1 MHYKYSVLSQTGNE
15 MSGAERGSYQAI
27 RDKLK
32 NNNFYIL
39 SLEPDF
45 VKTIEFYLKRKRI
58 KAQALAELFEDLS
71 NTLETGLS
79 MNEAIMTLEESSI
92 EPVLKQALSRINVSL
107 FGGASLTE
115 AFSRTEVFPWQVLNM
130 VRVGEQS
137 GGLERV
143 FRDLGGYYSREEDF
157 LRSLKGALV
166 YPAVVFCLL
175 VVVMFYVS
183 FQVIPH
189 LEALLPI
196 KENACFATRLLL
208 SLSHG
213 LRYYWFMYLAVPVVS
228 AFFYSRLKVSQV
240 ERIRDFY
247 YRIPVLGPLIK
258 DVAFS
263 FLFSNLAILQRNGIS
278 VIEALSL
285 VRDTSFD
292 KFFAEKI
299 AKVKDTVISGLSFW
313 QALKRDAFFPKPVCS
328 SIRKGEEMG
337 NLDKYLESLADSYF
351 KKVTRRIDAL
361 LGFIQPAFLMLCGF
375 LLLFIVSA
383 FVIPVYSNLS
393 NIAGG
398 SVKF

>member
-1 MHYKYSVLSQTGNE
+1 MHYRYNVLSRTGNE
-15 MSGAERGSYQAI
+15 ISGVEQGSYQAI

-32 NNNFYIL
+32 DNNFHIL

-45 VKTIEFYLKRKRI
+45 VKSIEFYLKRKRVRV
-58 KAQALAELFEDLS
+58 QALAELFEDLS
-71 NTLETGLS
+71 NILESGLS
-79 MNEAIMTLEESSI
+79 MNEAIMTLEESSV
-92 EPVLKQALSRINVSL
+92 EPVLKHALSQINDSL
-107 FGGASLTE
+107 ATGISLAE
-115 AFSRTEVFPWQVLNM
+115 AFSHTEVFPWQVLNM
-130 VRVGEQS
+130 VRVGEKS

-143 FRDLGGYYSREEDF
+143 FRDLAGYYSREADF

-166 YPAVVFCLL
+166 YPAVVLFLL
-175 VVVMFYVS
+175 VAVMFYVS

-189 LEALLPI
+189 LESLLPL
-196 KENACFATRLLL
+196 KENAYFFTRLLL

-213 LRYYWFMYLAVPVVS
+213 LRDYWFMYLVIPVALV
-228 AFFYSRLKVSQV
+228 FLYSKLKISQV

-285 VRDTSFD
+285 VRETAFD
-292 KFFAEKI
+292 KFFAGKI
-299 AKVKDTVISGLSFW
+299 AKVKDAVVSGLSLW
-313 QALKRDAFFPKPVCS
+313 QALKHDAFFPKSVYS

-337 NLDKYLESLADSYF
+337 NLDRYLQSLADSYF
-351 KKVTRRIDAL
+351 KKVTRKIDAL
-361 LGFIQPAFLMLCGF
+361 LGFIQPAFLMLCGI

-398 SVKF
+398 NVKF